1 MRVAVIL
8 SGMPENGEMHRLA
21 KSGGI
26 SRVSRMKPGIVATVW
41 LQASSAAMAQTALEE
56 VTVENRRLRHAAQP
70 AFLLDGETIREITPI
85 ALTDIFR
92 RVQSVGIRTNSRGEA
107 VLRLRGSEERQT
119 GIFLDG
125 APLSVP
131 WDGRVDLSA
140 LPAGIVERVRVT
152 ASAAPIEFGTNT
164 ALGAVEIQ
172 TPFSV
177 DPGLVNAQV
186 EMGTEQSRAV
196 SATAGG
202 ESSRLNWL
210 LAGSY
215 RTLEGEDVASRS
227 VIPYGPVRD
236 GYRTNTDM
244 RTGSLFAAAASEP
257 AWGAMRVSLL
267 SVDASRGIAS
277 QGNYSPESGGARYW
291 RYPDWR
297 FNQLTV
303 NSRAELGRS
312 FTLMSTAWLQHF
324 EQTIEQYTDDRY
336 TTLESVEDDTDR
348 TLGARI
354 VGERSFADMDV
365 RLFGNAQ
372 LTEHRQVDS
381 DVLAGTRGP
390 LQEFQQNIYSL
401 GVEVDTMPRSNL
413 QVSGAIA
420 YDLASTPK
428 TGGRLAQE
436 DLDEWAGNVA
446 ARWFSGESWQ
456 VAATLGQR
464 TRFPALRELYGE
476 ALGEFLP
483 NPGLQPETVT
493 LADLT
498 FVRSWREGNSQ
509 LRVTPWMLQ
518 IDDTL
523 SRRTVTVD
531 GVSYRQRYNLDGS
544 AGHGLEAS
552 LEWRFNDRFELRL
565 NATWQD
571 LVARK
576 EDDGSR
582 PVLYQRPAFQGALM
596 LDYTFGR
603 DWDFYIEAEYLG
615 VARDEDE
622 NGRVVELPT
631 SWLVDMRL
639 FRTIDAKA
647 GGRWRAYAGLDNALN
662 DVVLPQLGLPQPGRT
677 FKVGFVFE
685 PM

>member
-1 MRVAVIL
+1 MTTGMVA
-8 SGMPENGEMHRLA
+8 A
-21 KSGGI
+21 F
-26 SRVSRMKPGIVATVW
+26 W
-41 LQASSAAMAQTALEE
+41 LQASSTAVAQAELEE
-56 VTVENRRLRHAAQP
+56 VTVIENRRPRHAAQP
-70 AFLLDGETIREITPI
+70 AFLLDRETLREITPT
-85 ALTDIFR
+85 ALTDVFR

-131 WDGRVDLSA
+131 WDGRVDLAA

-177 DPGLVNAQV
+177 DSGLANAQV
-186 EMGTEQSRAV
+186 EMGTEKSRAV
-196 SATAGG
+196 SATAGV
-202 ESSRLNWL
+202 ESTRVNWL

-215 RTLEGEDVASRS
+215 RTLDGEDVASRS
-227 VIPYGPVRD
+227 VIPYGPVED
-236 GYRTNTDM
+236 GYRTNTDL
-244 RTGSLFAAAASEP
+244 RTGSLFAAASAEP
-257 AWGAMRVSLL
+257 DWGALRVSLL

-277 QGNYSPESGGARYW
+277 QGNFSPESGGARYW

-297 FNQLTV
+297 FNQLTL
-303 NSRAELGRS
+303 NSRAELGPS
-312 FTLMSTAWLQHF
+312 FTVMMTAWLQHF

-336 TTLESVEDDTDR
+336 TTLESTEDDTDR

-354 VGERSFADMDV
+354 VGERSFTDADV

-381 DVLAGTRGP
+381 DVLAGTHGP
-390 LQEFQQNIYSL
+390 VQEFQQYIFSL
-401 GVEVDTMPRSNL
+401 GAEVDTMPRGDL
-413 QVSGAIA
+413 QLSGAVA
-420 YDLASTPK
+420 YDFASTPE
-428 TGGRLAQE
+428 TGGRPAQA
-436 DLDEWAGNVA
+436 DLDAWAGNVA
-446 ARWFSGESWQ
+446 VRWFSGESWQ
-456 VAATLGQR
+456 VAATVGRR

-476 ALGEFLP
+476 ALGEFLL
-483 NPGLQPETVT
+483 NPGLKPETAT

-498 FVRSWREGNSQ
+498 FARTWRDGDSQ
-509 LRVTPWMLQ
+509 LRLTPWLLE

-523 SRRTVTVD
+523 SRRNVTVD
-531 GVSYRQRYNLDGS
+531 GVRYRQRYNLEGS
-544 AGHGLEAS
+544 EGHGLEAS
-552 LEWRFNDRFELRL
+552 LDWRFSDRFELRL

-576 EDDGSR
+576 EDDGTR
-582 PVLYQRPAFQGALM
+582 PVLYQRPEFQGALM
-596 LDYTFGR
+596 LDYTFGH
-603 DWDFYIEAEYLG
+603 DWDFYFEAEYLG
-615 VARDEDE
+615 VAQDEDE
-622 NGRVVELPT
+622 NGNVVDLPT

-639 FRTIDAKA
+639 FRTIHAQA

-677 FKVGFVFE
+677 FKVGVVFE